1 MMWGKKEPFPD
12 KPHEQKVA
20 MPRRR
25 NLKLKQLIV
34 FRGAERNL
42 C

>member
-1 MMWGKKEPFPD
+1 MMWGKTKPFPD
-12 KPHEQKVA
+12 KPPEEKVA
-20 MPRRR
+20 VPGSS

-34 FRGAERNL
+34 FRGTSKNV

>member
-1 MMWGKKEPFPD
+1 MWRKKKPFPD
-12 KPHEQKVA
+12 KPPEEKVA
-20 MPRRR
+20 VPGSS

-34 FRGAERNL
+34 FRGTSKNV